1 MRRACQ
7 AEAVAALTDFRGERE
22 MEGTAWP
29 SILSLPDAV
38 WRAMV
43 ANSRR
48 IAWPGSKPEGPKQ
61 VIINA
66 NGEEEEVSGDPNGG
80 KAQTKAAILNA
91 AIRSVLLLHIPRDA
105 ADGQSM
111 NSHSG
116 TFASAL
122 LETTSCIV
130 WNVACDKVSAREDPS
145 VLKDF
150 EKLATFGFSH
160 MSHY

>member
-29 SILSLPDAV
+29 SMLSLPDAV

-91 AIRSVLLLHIPRDA
+91 AIRSVLLLYIPRGDA
-105 ADGQSM
+105 ADGQSV
-111 NSHSG
+111 NSHSYP
-116 TFASAL
+116 FASAR
-122 LETTSCIV
+122 LETSRGALFGMWLVI
-130 WNVACDKVSAREDPS
+130 KYLRERIH
-145 VLKDF
+145 L
-150 EKLATFGFSH
+150 
-160 MSHY
+160 Y